1 MDSTKVEDDKT
12 LPYPSEKVGAGSGS
26 SEDAVDFEHGQTN
39 ALARNLQGR
48 HMQMIAIGGSI
59 GAGLFVG
66 SGSALQS
73 GGPGSLA
80 LGELAVLYPVNGA
93 FYQYS
98 VRFIDEAW

>member
-48 HMQMIAIGGSI
+48 HMQMIAIGT
-59 GAGLFVG
+59 FPVFE
-66 SGSALQS
+66 
-73 GGPGSLA
+73 P
-80 LGELAVLYPVNGA
+80 LGRPSFSTAH
-93 FYQYS
+93 
-98 VRFIDEAW
+98 IC